1 MSIHLWFI
9 LSLILSNIVKNCRL
23 STQVISVIIVL
34 FSPCNCVAA
43 HLLHKCSIRSILKE
57 LYVNRQ
63 LLAFFLIK
71 LQFSSWLYL
80 SFPAKIFWQNFWL
93 QVIWKNRHFR
103 QLTSFML
110 LNEFMNIKFML
121 ARMITERKKHWILI
135 YFIFFNTG
143 SLFFLP
149 LWVLNVSS
157 FICCTT
163 SCVSWE
169 LGVSWFNCIVLY
181 ESQMTKEE
189 WKSWKQV

>member
-1 MSIHLWFI
+1 MNYYIWPLMSIHLWFI

-23 STQVISVIIVL
+23 STQVVSVIIVL

-43 HLLHKCSIRSILKE
+43 HLLHKCSIRSILKK
-57 LYVNRQ
+57 LCVNRQ

-121 ARMITERKKHWILI
+121 ARMITERKEYWILI
-135 YFIFFNTG
+135 YFIFF
-143 SLFFLP
+143 
-149 LWVLNVSS
+149 
-157 FICCTT
+157 
-163 SCVSWE
+163 
-169 LGVSWFNCIVLY
+169 
-181 ESQMTKEE
+181 
-189 WKSWKQV
+189 